1 MQQHNLNS
9 STNIWQKN
17 QIETKTNNNQSK
29 QTQKTKDVQH
39 RPYQKHRVWHM
50 SALFPKLKEKK
61 SLKKIIIFRI
71 LCEFFWTKFKRLD
84 LINMTYMYFTLK
96 YLLYMPLLQ
105 LFLFLSWYTN
115 LCIHIKSIW
124 KFYRVHIDFT
134 ATEWKPRQSKSGRIN
149 SLFLF

>member
-50 SALFPKLKEKK
+50 SALSPKLKEKK
-61 SLKKIIIFRI
+61 SLKKKNIFRI

-84 LINMTYMYFTLK
+84 LINMTCISH
-96 YLLYMPLLQ
+96 LYIFSTCHFCNY
-105 LFLFLSWYTN
+105 FLFLSWYTN

-149 SLFLF
+149 SLYLF

>member
-1 MQQHNLNS
+1 MCWSLVVNSWDWCSPSLQRFFFFIEEHYLCWDMQQHNLNS
-9 STNIWQKN
+9 PTNIWQKN

-39 RPYQKHRVWHM
+39 RPYQKHRLWHM

-61 SLKKIIIFRI
+61 SIKILFIFRI

-105 LFLFLSWYTN
+105 LFYFFRDIQT
-115 LCIHIKSIW
+115 
-124 KFYRVHIDFT
+124 FT
-134 ATEWKPRQSKSGRIN
+134 
-149 SLFLF
+149 

>member
-50 SALFPKLKEKK
+50 SALFPKLKKRK
-61 SLKKIIIFRI
+61 SLKKKLFSESFVSSFEQNSRD
-71 LCEFFWTKFKRLD
+71 WT
-84 LINMTYMYFTLK
+84 
-96 YLLYMPLLQ
+96 
-105 LFLFLSWYTN
+105 S
-115 LCIHIKSIW
+115 
-124 KFYRVHIDFT
+124 
-134 ATEWKPRQSKSGRIN
+134 
-149 SLFLF
+149 